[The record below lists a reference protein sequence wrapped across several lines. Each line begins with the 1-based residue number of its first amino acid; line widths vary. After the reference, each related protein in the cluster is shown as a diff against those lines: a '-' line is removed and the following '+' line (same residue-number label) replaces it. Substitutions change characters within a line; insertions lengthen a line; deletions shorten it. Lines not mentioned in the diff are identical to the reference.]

1 MGFSDRGNKFDDHER
16 FGGLRRAFRR
26 IFVEGDNPLTW
37 SFPLFRAFRIDVRVH
52 FVFVL
57 FVLIEVFLAAGPNRM
72 GPGLTLAGLAVLF
85 TLVLLHEFG
94 HCFAC
99 RYVRGEADSILLWP
113 LGGLA
118 NCSPPH
124 TWKANLITTL
134 GGPAVNVLLFPV
146 FALALLAAG
155 AGTNVVFAF
164 NPFNPASALGDLWF
178 QSSST
183 AVSYAK
189 YFLWWAHYM
198 NAALLAF
205 NMLLPMYPMD
215 AARTLQAVLWKRL
228 GYRRATHITINTGI
242 FFAVVVAVFALA
254 TGQGIL
260 LGLAV
265 FAGITCY
272 IERKR
277 LELTSPEFDVGEPS
291 GGYRSPRTG
300 RGADDGGDE
309 GVYAARRPSPED
321 RAEARRF
328 AAAAKKQE
336 AERLEREAEQR
347 EVDRILAKIN
357 AEGLASLSKREKDTL
372 ARATERRRSG
382 G

>member
-1 MGFSDRGNKFDDHER
+1 MGLNDRGYKFDRDDR
-16 FGGLRRAFRR
+16 STGGGIRRAFRR

-124 TWKANLITTL
+124 EWKANLITTL

-146 FALALLAAG
+146 FSLALLAAG
-155 AGTNVVFAF
+155 ASTSVVFAF
-164 NPFNPASALGDLWF
+164 NPFNPGSALGDLWF

-198 NAALLAF
+198 NVALLAF

-215 AARTLQAVLWKRL
+215 AARTLQALLWKRL
-228 GYRRATHITINTGI
+228 GYRRATQITINTGI

-272 IERKR
+272 LERKR
-277 LELTSPEFDVGEPS
+277 LEMTSPEFDVGGPS
-291 GGYRSPRTG
+291 GGYPS
-300 RGADDGGDE
+300 
-309 GVYAARRPSPED
+309 ARHSPED

-328 AAAAKKQE
+328 AAAAKRQE
-336 AERLEREAEQR
+336 TERLEREAEQR

-357 AEGLASLSKREKDTL
+357 AEGLASLSKREKETL
-372 ARATERRRSG
+372 ARATERQRSG
-382 G
+382 R